1 MIICY
6 VWSRDGSGFHG
17 FVSSRNDQGHMNAPS
32 LMSPSSSNNPMMPQD
47 PHDPNHQFL
56 SNLGLELL
64 SSPTSSPSGGF
75 RSSSLLRGLT
85 EPAAS
90 GKPLSGFQQYH
101 QQQTMMN
108 QAPGGIRVASQFNN
122 NMPFWNPSPGF
133 GEGEAAASLGKG
145 RQSLGQSRPANSLA
159 DKVHSYSFFFFA
171 SIGSIVFLN

>member
-32 LMSPSSSNNPMMPQD
+32 LMSPSSSNNNPTMPQD

-64 SSPTSSPSGGF
+64 SSPTSSSGGF

-85 EPAAS
+85 ESAAS
-90 GKPLSGFQQYH
+90 ATSLSGFQQYH
-101 QQQTMMN
+101 QQQTLMN
-108 QAPGGIRVASQFNN
+108 QAPGGIREASQFSN

-133 GEGEAAASLGKG
+133 GAAEAAAGLGKG
-145 RQSLGQSRPANSLA
+145 RQSLGQSRSASSLA
-159 DKVHSYSFFFFA
+159 DKVQSYS
-171 SIGSIVFLN
+171 